1 MFDLLGGK
9 KEGKSDLRWVHVT
22 LKPQRCAPRWW
33 NITQTRWILTIEDN
47 YARHSYFHQCP
58 SSPTPP
64 PHRLSRALCFFSS
77 KNKPTRLCG
86 CWGDSLAQREQRAA
100 SCLQYVTPPSLLL
113 FLPPS
118 SIYNFPPSYICL
130 AQLSG
135 ELFVTKKAFTLDFCL
150 LLIIFDRTTQ
160 EQNVF
165 VFPAWHFDEYK

>member
-1 MFDLLGGK
+1 MFDLCGGR
-9 KEGKSDLRWVHVT
+9 KEGKSDLRWAHVT

-33 NITQTRWILTIEDN
+33 KNITQTRWILTIEDY

-58 SSPTPP
+58 SSPPP
-64 PHRLSRALCFFSS
+64 TVTCSLFFSSFFSS
-77 KNKPTRLCG
+77 KNKPTRLFG

-100 SCLQYVTPPSLLL
+100 SCLQCVTPPSLLL

-160 EQNVF
+160 
-165 VFPAWHFDEYK
+165 